1 MYNAIIIDDERKSS
15 ESLEWQIGNYCPS
28 LKVVA
33 IANSA
38 EAGIEAIK
46 KYKPDLIF
54 LDIEMPN
61 MNGFELLEQLNPIH
75 FEIIFTTAH
84 NEFAMKAFKVNA
96 LDYLLKPVDATELK
110 NAVEKFEQKM
120 IRNNQLNE
128 SKSALPFHRKR
139 LAITTTESLIFV
151 EPDTILYCESNSN
164 YTNFYL
170 AENKKKMLVAKT
182 LKDIEVILVNYGFF
196 RIHNSHL
203 VNMTHVKEFVRGS
216 GGYVIMTDGSSLTVS
231 RSRRDEF
238 FNLFSKF

>member
-1 MYNAIIIDDERKSS
+1 MYNAVIIDDERKSS

-28 LKVVA
+28 IKVVA
-33 IANSA
+33 IANSP
-38 EAGIEAIK
+38 EAGIDAIK

-54 LDIEMPN
+54 LDIEMPT
-61 MNGFELLEQLNPIH
+61 MNGFEMLEHLNPIH

-84 NEFAMKAFKVNA
+84 NEFATRAFKVNA
-96 LDYLLKPVDATELK
+96 LDYLLKPIDADELK

-120 IRNNQLNE
+120 SRNEQISE
-128 SKSALPFHRKR
+128 SKSNLPFHRKR

-151 EPDTILYCESNSN
+151 EPDTILYCESSSN
-164 YTNFYL
+164 YTNFFL

-182 LKDIEVILVNYGFF
+182 LKEIEAILINYGFF

-203 VNMTHVKEFVRGS
+203 VNMSHVKEFVRGS
-216 GGYVIMTDGSSLTVS
+216 GGYVVMTDGSSLTVS